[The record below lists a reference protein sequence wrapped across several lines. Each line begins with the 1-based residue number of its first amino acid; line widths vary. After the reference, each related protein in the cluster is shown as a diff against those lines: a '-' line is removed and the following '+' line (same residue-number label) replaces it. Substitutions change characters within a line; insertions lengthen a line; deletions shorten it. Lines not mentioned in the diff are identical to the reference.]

1 VSFLDYVAG
10 LQRVLAQVL
19 QAGLGVAAD
28 LQEHSK
34 GATVG
39 YVRGMV
45 RFADGSELHF
55 REYLDTVLSEPRLM
69 YVYHHQD
76 AQRRLIFRYD
86 NAAHDC
92 NLLLNTGPLPDGS
105 INAVDAATLREV
117 GRRIRQNGFPTG
129 TQRPSQNPS
138 AAGPSVG

>member
-45 RFADGSELHF
+45 RFADGSEPHF

-69 YVYHHQD
+69 YVYHYQD

-86 NAAHDC
+86 NAAHKPM
-92 NLLLNTGPLPDGS
+92 LPQAEHKHTTGDIQPALPPSFQG
-105 INAVDAATLREV
+105 IIEEIV
-117 GRRIRQNGFPTG
+117 RRLP
-129 TQRPSQNPS
+129 RP
-138 AAGPSVG
+138 